1 MTKQD
6 HEDLSKLIRAELE
19 SSEVMKHLQAY
30 EERTRPPTLGEVAR
44 HPFVLTVLGFCLTA
58 IFGSLLEREYSA
70 KQVAQAEREAAIVLA
85 HEQEAEA
92 QRAFAAIE
100 ALTSERIT
108 RGAMLKS
115 AIKRG
120 SAEEVGPRK
129 RVYDEAY
136 VDWNTEIQARF
147 VELRRHV
154 TDTNGDVSVLGTKLE
169 AAISKTLTPLL
180 SQIDAC
186 LTQAYDQTR
195 KGGEGD
201 AGFVCSKQ
209 PNHECRGLQVAEI
222 ALTEACADDYWWR
235 YVDVREKQLRDCFLG
250 LSADA
255 FLYFRSQMQ
264 HRAALAK
271 WQTGAYPEQS
281 LERFEQAC
289 GETLGREIVL

>member
-154 TDTNGDVSVLGTKLE
+154 TDTNGNVSVLGTKYE
-169 AAISKTLTPLL
+169 AAISKVLTPML

-186 LTQAYDQTR
+186 LTQAFDQTR
-195 KGGEGD
+195 RDGAGD
-201 AGFVCSKQ
+201 RGFVCAAQ
-209 PNHECRGLQVAEI
+209 PLRHCRGLVAAEVTSV
-222 ALTEACADDYWWR
+222 LSCKTGYWWR
-235 YVDVREKQLRDCFLG
+235 YIDLRERQLRDCFLG

-255 FLYFRSQMQ
+255 FLYFRSQME
-264 HRAALAK
+264 HRVALAK
-271 WQTGAYPEQS
+271 GQTGAYPEQS

-289 GETLGREIVL
+289 GATLGREIVL